1 MLLGTQVEKRLIP
14 PRAKC
19 LVQVL
24 QAGFVS
30 SLEFPYVAQVP
41 WRDGIVT
48 RCNLQLQTTY
58 VHCALSV
65 AGYHSTLLHLHR
77 SGRGNGSQ

>member
-1 MLLGTQVEKRLIP
+1 MLCRNAIGHTGREETDP

-30 SLEFPYVAQVP
+30 SLEFPYVAQF
-41 WRDGIVT
+41 
-48 RCNLQLQTTY
+48 
-58 VHCALSV
+58 
-65 AGYHSTLLHLHR
+65 
-77 SGRGNGSQ
+77 RGGME